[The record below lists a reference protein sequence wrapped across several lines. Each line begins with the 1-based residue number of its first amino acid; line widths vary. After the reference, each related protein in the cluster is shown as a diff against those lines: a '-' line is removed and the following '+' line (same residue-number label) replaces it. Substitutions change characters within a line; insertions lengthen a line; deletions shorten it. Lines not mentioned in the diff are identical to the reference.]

1 MNLPFNINNV
11 WELLFVCVAFSAH
24 FTYTWLGN
32 RNSKRSTKTSEL
44 ALAQATAANKALND
58 NPIGVPRAYDM
69 LGIIRD
75 EIGSV
80 SDKIDAVDNKLD
92 THLSWHHQVEQSK
105 PRSAPQSSGRTRK
118 TVAKKAPVK
127 KVASKT

>member
-1 MNLPFNINNV
+1 MNFAVDNIWAFLAV
-11 WELLFVCVAFSAH
+11 GVLVAGHITITLMGAVS
-24 FTYTWLGN
+24 
-32 RNSKRSTKTSEL
+32 SKR
-44 ALAQATAANKALND
+44 ALREAKAANKAVNG
-58 NPIGVPRAYDM
+58 NPDSEPRAYDM

-80 SDKIDAVDNKLD
+80 AGKIDAVDNKLD
-92 THLSWHHQVEQSK
+92 KHLSWHQEQRQAT

>member
-1 MNLPFNINNV
+1 MNFAVDNIYSFLAV
-11 WELLFVCVAFSAH
+11 GVIVVGQMGL
-24 FTYTWLGN
+24 TWLSN
-32 RNSKRSTKTSEL
+32 KNAKL
-44 ALAQATAANKALND
+44 ALFEAKQANKAVNG
-58 NPIGVPRAYDM
+58 NPVGEPRAYDM

-80 SDKIDAVDNKLD
+80 SEKIDAVDNKLD
-92 THLSWHHQVEQSK
+92 KHLSWHQEQRQAT

-127 KVASKT
+127 KVASKRVAS